1 MKDRIAGI
9 VADPR
14 LWAYIVT
21 SGLTWAQV
29 TATAKQTELI
39 VAGITALLLFVVHK
53 FVKGPE

>member
-14 LWAYIVT
+14 LWAY
-21 SGLTWAQV
+21 
-29 TATAKQTELI
+29 